1 MVYIEEMDRT
11 DTTKPVALA
20 TIDWSKIRQGLV
32 YGSLNAVYL
41 RIRLKERGL
50 TDRKLVL

>member
-1 MVYIEEMDRT
+1 MVYIEEMNRSVKPEVELPIINWDNIRT
-11 DTTKPVALA
+11 
-20 TIDWSKIRQGLV
+20 GYV
-32 YGSLNAVYL
+32 YGSLKAVYL

>member
-1 MVYIEEMDRT
+1 MDRT
-11 DTTKPVALA
+11 ASPAVKLTTINWDKM
-20 TIDWSKIRQGLV
+20 RQGYV
-32 YGSLNAVYL
+32 YGSLKAVYL

>member
-11 DTTKPVALA
+11 PATPVALT

-32 YGSLNAVYL
+32 YGSLKAVYL